1 MLSQYGPENLGASYE
16 EEGEKETVSNLV
28 SYRFEDGISTIIMDD
43 GKANAMSITM
53 LNEIN
58 DALDQAETNGG
69 TIILQGRDGIF
80 SGGFDLGAFKRGDTD
95 EIYSMLKTG
104 AELSERLL
112 SFPNPTI
119 AACTGHGIAMGAFTL
134 LSMDYRIGIEGDYK
148 FAANEVAIGL
158 TVPHFATEV
167 CRQRLS
173 PAALNYGLAT
183 AHFFN
188 SASAIQT
195 GFLDQI
201 VHKNDLATVALETA
215 RQFNQLDLAS
225 HRATKLRIRTESL
238 RALRHAIEKDC
249 ANWKS
254 SYLK

>member
-1 MLSQYGPENLGASYE
+1 MLSQSGPENLSSTWE
-16 EEGEKETVSNLV
+16 RHTVSDIV
-28 SYRFEDGISTIIMDD
+28 SHQFENSINIITMDD
-43 GKANAMSITM
+43 GKANAMSNAM
-53 LNEIN
+53 LDAIN
-58 DALDQAETNGG
+58 DALDQAETNEG
-69 TIILQGRDGIF
+69 TLILQGRDGIF
-80 SGGFDLGAFKRGDTD
+80 SGGFDLGAFKRGDAD
-95 EIYSMLKTG
+95 EIYSMLKAG

-112 SFPNPTI
+112 SFPNPSI

-173 PAALNYGLAT
+173 PAAYNMGLAT

-188 SASAIQT
+188 SASAIQA
-195 GFLDQI
+195 GFLDNI
-201 VHKNDLATVALETA
+201 VNKEDLLPTALDTA
-215 RQFNQLDLAS
+215 KQFNQLDLKA
-225 HRATKLRIRTESL
+225 HRATKLRIRNESL
-238 RALRHAIEKDC
+238 RTLRQAIEKDC

-254 SYLK
+254 SYSV